1 MIVERK
7 FFFFHL
13 CIGQILTSSFFCS
26 DGMENA
32 TISAQSNAKSSI
44 SRNVRVFRAKNKFA
58 NI

>member
-1 MIVERK
+1 MTNA
-7 FFFFHL
+7 FFFF
-13 CIGQILTSSFFCS
+13 FS

-32 TISAQSNAKSSI
+32 TISAQNNAKSSI

>member
-7 FFFFHL
+7 FFFSSL
-13 CIGQILTSSFFCS
+13 LSCIGANVFFS

-32 TISAQSNAKSSI
+32 TISVQSNAKNSI
-44 SRNVRVFRAKNKFA
+44 SRNVRVFRAKSKFA